1 MAKSVKRQFAI
12 NAASGFLAQLTASG
26 VGFIILPYAI
36 WRLGDEAYGLF
47 QLAISALVFFMFL
60 QIGMGPTLVR
70 FCAKA
75 IANKDLENIHK
86 ISSSAQLILGVLGI
100 IGVVG
105 VVIMI
110 PFFLRIYNV
119 PEELEPETIGLLLC
133 MAASLFLNMLF
144 IVPNGLLLGC
154 NRYDVANGIEI
165 VANLLR
171 LGLIIVCFELIGPSI
186 WLLGLCMFSTQLF
199 RFVVFFIFAYKYLG
213 KVVFFSVKAVNR
225 ESLKSLFSFGAL
237 NFVRTIANYFVI
249 QGPIL
254 IIGAVPGLG
263 PEAVTLF
270 SPALLITTSLQ
281 SFLAQM
287 SRPLVPLASKAQAD
301 GDTPRLGRMAVQVA
315 GAIVSV
321 GLLIVLPLTIYGQEI
336 VGLWLGQAKSYL
348 WLLIAIMAVGIVLSR
363 SAAALSFIAL
373 GGGSILPETFS
384 QLVLGFITLAG
395 VAVGAMVFQ
404 WDLLPIGIFMTVT
417 RCLRC
422 AVYLPWAYRKAFS
435 FAMSEY
441 VTKVYIKPVLI
452 FLIILV
458 VGRLLRVSEFEGNY
472 VWLICQSIILFAAYG
487 VAVLLF
493 VLPESIKIKVL
504 NLVRKQKGCV

>member
-1 MAKSVKRQFAI
+1 TAMAKSIKRQFAI
-12 NAASGFLAQLTASG
+12 NAGSGFLAQLTTAG

-47 QLAISALVFFMFL
+47 QLAASALVFFTFL
-60 QIGMGPTLVR
+60 HMGMGPTLVR

-75 IANKDLENIHK
+75 IANKDHEDIHK
-86 ISSSAQLILGVLGI
+86 ISSSAQLILSVLGF
-100 IGVVG
+100 IGLVG

-119 PEELEPETIGLLLC
+119 PEELKSETIGLLLC

-171 LGLIIVCFELIGPSI
+171 LGLIIACFELIGPSI
-186 WLLGLCMFSTQLF
+186 WLMGLCMFSTQLF
-199 RFVVFFIFAYKYLG
+199 RFALLFTFAYKYLG

-237 NFVRTIANYFVI
+237 NLVKSIANYFVI

-263 PEAVTLF
+263 PKAVALF
-270 SPALLITTSLQ
+270 SPAILIATSLQ
-281 SFLAQM
+281 IFLEQM
-287 SRPLVPLASKAQAD
+287 SKPLVPLASKAQAD
-301 GDTPRLGRMAVQVA
+301 GNTRRLGQMAVQVA
-315 GAIVSV
+315 GFSVSV
-321 GLLIVLPLTIYGQEI
+321 GLLIVLPLTIYGSEI
-336 VGLWLGQAKSYL
+336 IGLWLGQEKNYL
-348 WLLIAIMAVGIVLSR
+348 WLLISIMAVGIVLSR
-363 SAAALSFIAL
+363 SAAVLSYIAL
-373 GGGSILPETFS
+373 GGGSILPEVYS
-384 QLVLGFITLAG
+384 QVVLGFITLAG
-395 VAVGAMVFQ
+395 VAIGAMVFQ
-404 WDLLPIGIFMTVT
+404 WDLLLIGTFMTIV

-422 AVYLPWAYRKAFS
+422 VVYLPWAYRKAFS

-452 FLIILV
+452 FFIILV
-458 VGRLLRVSEFEGNY
+458 AGRLLRVSEFEGNY
-472 VWLICQSIILFAAYG
+472 FWLICHAIILFAAYG
-487 VAVLLF
+487 AAVFLF
-493 VLPESIKIKVL
+493 VLPESIKSKVL
-504 NLVRKQKGCV
+504 KLIRR